1 MNHFLVLVAAGF
13 APAKSF
19 VVRADDQ
26 RESNG
31 VTSFLRDGRVVH
43 ALPTPAVFEVRPFDN
58 RRAADEALAA
68 SRSRHGAA
76 TFHLQES
83 AAPAPP
89 ATTSSASA
97 MGAPAEG
104 LRVVIDER

>member
-1 MNHFLVLVAAGF
+1 MNHYFVLVTAGF

-19 VVRADDQ
+19 VVRADSYRSDD
-26 RESNG
+26 G
-31 VTSFLRDGRVVH
+31 VTSFLRDERVVH
-43 ALPTPAVFEVRPFDN
+43 ALPSPAVAAIRPFDN

-68 SRSRHGAA
+68 SRNRHGAA
-76 TFHLQES
+76 TIHLQES
-83 AAPAPP
+83 AAPA
-89 ATTSSASA
+89 AKAQTTSSAA